1 VSIDLFV
8 TRAVEL
14 LQDAGLTAAAWDV
27 VPDVAGWSGAPGQS
41 SYQPYVLVTRLGSAD
56 QLGFSFEDR
65 FNDFRPDLF
74 CRYFGASVQQAD
86 QTAAAVRAVMLGR
99 PDAPA
104 GFKTVRCWVYN
115 SQTTTRSQN
124 TEVSIF
130 EAGDFYR
137 WWCAPT
143 EEESGD

>member
-1 VSIDLFV
+1 VTIDLFV
-8 TRAVEL
+8 PKAVEL
-14 LQDAGLTAAAWDV
+14 LAAAGLTVAPWDN
-27 VPDVAGWSGAPGQS
+27 VPDAAGWQGAPGQS
-41 SYQPYVLVTRLGSAD
+41 AYTPYVLVTRLGSAD

-65 FNDFRPDLF
+65 FDDFRPDLF
-74 CRYFGASVQQAD
+74 CRYFGASIAQAD
-86 QTAAAVRAVMLGR
+86 ATAAAARAVLLGR
-99 PDAPA
+99 PEAPE
-104 GFKTVRCWVYN
+104 GFRTVRCWVYN